1 MSERCVGMVVEGE
14 TVWIVDA
21 DVPED
26 PQLPVDILADN
37 KWDLQDGD
45 RATALAVMS
54 RRCASHIK
62 ENKVVCAFVMA
73 SGAPLGRAR
82 VEPLLKSA
90 ELRGVVMAAAAQ
102 QTAVKMVLKKT
113 VSRTFGDR
121 KFDEYCKDDA
131 FWKAHTTGKALRKTS
146 RPAAMV
152 VVAGRE

>member
-1 MSERCVGMVVEGE
+1 MSERCVGIVVEGE
-14 TVWIVDA
+14 TVWVVDA

-26 PQLPVDILADN
+26 SDLAVEILADN

-45 RATALAVMS
+45 RASALAVMS

-62 ENKVVCAFVMA
+62 ENKVDRAFVMA

-102 QTAVKMVLKKT
+102 HTVVKMVLKKT
-113 VSRTFGDR
+113 VSRTYGDR
-121 KFDEYCKDDA
+121 KFDEYCKDDE
-131 FWKAHTTGKALRKTS
+131 FWNAHTVGKALRKTS
-146 RPAAMV
+146 RPAAMTIL
-152 VVAGRE
+152 AGRD

>member
-14 TVWIVDA
+14 TVWVVDA

-26 PQLPVDILADN
+26 PELPVNILADN
-37 KWDLQDGD
+37 KWNLQDGD
-45 RATALAVMS
+45 RATALSVML

-62 ENKVVCAFVMA
+62 ENKVICAYVMA

-90 ELRGVVMAAAAQ
+90 ELRGVVIAAAAQ
-102 QTAVKMVLKKT
+102 HAVVKMVLKKA
-113 VSRTFGDR
+113 VSRTFGDQ

-152 VVAGRE
+152 VVAGRQ